1 MQNNRSSN
9 SPLTQTTPPLGSI
22 LRAFFKLLY
31 HQFAFTYDW
40 VASIVSLGAWQ
51 SWVQSVSPYLNGPKT
66 LEIGFGPGHLQACLY
81 QKGISVYGL
90 DESSQMAR
98 ITHRRMD
105 KLGKSSHL
113 VQGDAQNLPYA
124 NESFNQ
130 VVMTFPAEFLIN
142 PQTFTDIHRV
152 LTKDG
157 VAIIVPY
164 AWITGNKPW
173 ERALAWI
180 NRITGEAPD
189 WDQRF
194 LEPLNNLGF
203 QVSWKIISF
212 TFSKIILIQL
222 DKI

>member
-1 MQNNRSSN
+1 MQNNRSGN
-9 SPLTQTTPPLGSI
+9 SPLTQPAPPLGSI
-22 LRAFFKLLY
+22 LRGFFKLLY

-51 SWVQSVSPYLNGPKT
+51 SWVQSVSPYLDGPKT

-81 QKGISVYGL
+81 QKGISVYGI

-98 ITHRRMD
+98 ITHRRMN

-152 LTKDG
+152 LIKEG

-173 ERALAWI
+173 ERAVAWI